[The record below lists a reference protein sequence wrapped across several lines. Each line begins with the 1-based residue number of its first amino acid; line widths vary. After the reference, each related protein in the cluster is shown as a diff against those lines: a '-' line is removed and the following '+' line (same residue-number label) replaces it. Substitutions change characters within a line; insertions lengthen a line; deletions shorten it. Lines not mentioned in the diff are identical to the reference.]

1 MTNPFHC
8 IICGRDVE
16 IEEVNHLIDH
26 DERVLSCGHTSKL
39 YTKAISD
46 DLPLGDNVSYY
57 IIRDPYNEKKWIIA

>member
-26 DERVLSCGHTSKL
+26 DERVLVAGIHPNFIRKQYQMIFL
-39 YTKAISD
+39 LQIMYR
-46 DLPLGDNVSYY
+46 
-57 IIRDPYNEKKWIIA
+57 II